1 MTPRPL
7 KPPKTQSRSAK
18 STSTTSNFR
27 IAERHDL
34 ISKLEG
40 GGHPHVV
47 AVARRLLTEME
58 QALASMEEHYA
69 ASQER
74 LAQLLSAS
82 PAVIYSFKATA
93 DFAPTF
99 VSDNITSVF
108 GYPRRVPSRS
118 VVLARQGPPQ
128 RFGRRREA
136 RDLPPKA
143 ARSSV
148 HLTPG

>member
-1 MTPRPL
+1 M
-7 KPPKTQSRSAK
+7 
-18 STSTTSNFR
+18 
-27 IAERHDL
+27 
-34 ISKLEG
+34 
-40 GGHPHVV
+40 V

-108 GYPRRVPSRS
+108 GYPEYLADPSFWRDRS
-118 VVLARQGPPQ
+118 TPAIWSTTRGPRLAAESGAVICTLD
-128 RFGRRREA
+128 A
-136 RDLPPKA
+136 RLRSSSFA
-143 ARSSV
+143 ARSLEAHRSDV
-148 HLTPG
+148 RPGSIMR

>member
-1 MTPRPL
+1 MTPRPP

-27 IAERHDL
+27 IAERP
-34 ISKLEG
+34 KLEG

-58 QALASMEEHYA
+58 QALASTEEHYA

-108 GYPRRVPSRS
+108 GYTPAEYLADPS
-118 VVLARQGPPQ
+118 
-128 RFGRRREA
+128 F
-136 RDLPPKA
+136 
-143 ARSSV
+143 
-148 HLTPG
+148 